1 MCDKSKTKI
10 FSIEGNIGSG
20 KSTLVKIL
28 EQKLHKIIELNKK
41 QLSTKSFRKKSDD
54 IAYRSDMSDILMEN
68 YTSTHDEY
76 EINYEIDLQ
85 SNSSDNTSKIQEN
98 IIDRILK
105 YIMTNAFGVKTT
117 DWTKMKICFLVE
129 PVDEWNEIVDSNNIT
144 ILEKFYAEPGKYAF
158 SFQMMAYISRLKQ
171 LRKALS
177 ENYDIIITERCVHT
191 DKEVFA
197 RMLYDDDKI
206 GEIEYSIYNTW
217 FKHFLEEIP
226 TISVIYIRTAPAIAH
241 NRVIKR
247 ARQGEFISLEYLT
260 ECHNYHEKW
269 LTKSITEAETHEN
282 SIVNK
287 NLLVLN
293 GDVNHIENP
302 EILNQWLRKILEFIY
317 N

>member
-1 MCDKSKTKI
+1 MSNKYKTKI

-20 KSTLVKIL
+20 KSTLIKIL
-28 EQKLHKIIELNKK
+28 EQKLHKIIEANKK
-41 QLSTKSFRKKSDD
+41 MLSTKPFRKKSDD
-54 IAYRSDMSDILMEN
+54 TANKSNMSDILMEN
-68 YTSTHDEY
+68 YTSTHYEY
-76 EINYEIDLQ
+76 ELNYDIDLQ
-85 SNSSDNTSKIQEN
+85 STLGDNTSKTPDSVL
-98 IIDRILK
+98 DRIFK
-105 YIMTNAFGVKTT
+105 YLMINAFGIQTT
-117 DWTKMKICFLVE
+117 DWTKLKICFLAE
-129 PVDEWNEIVDSNNIT
+129 PVDEWNEIVDGNNVT

-158 SFQMMAYISRLKQ
+158 SFQMMAYITRLKQ

-197 RMLYDDDKI
+197 RMLYDDNKI

-269 LTKSITEAETHEN
+269 LTKAITEADTHEN
-282 SIVNK
+282 TIVNK